1 MSDSPEEL
9 WSVYLDVKMN
19 FAGVLVGSVLYGTP
33 KTPSFTHSSICT
45 HSTRSITLGIII
57 MLVFKCVTALLNP
70 VYRREPIK
78 WGLVSY
84 TIVAF
89 SFVTVLNAVA
99 LHIQS
104 ISYIDN
110 RQFPGIQGVISP
122 GPIGYVIL
130 ISHEAFAVVPTVMF
144 FLNGWLADGIL
155 VRPLFD
161 AAFIH

>member
-1 MSDSPEEL
+1 
-9 WSVYLDVKMN
+9 
-19 FAGVLVGSVLYGTP
+19 
-33 KTPSFTHSSICT
+33 
-45 HSTRSITLGIII
+45 
-57 MLVFKCVTALLNP
+57 MLVFRCVIALLNP